1 MTFVE
6 ERQAV
11 GTFTTILKIIIS
23 VLLDITEQS
32 ETGEEDT
39 LAPVLILGPHLLV
52 VRGHVAAYLH
62 LETQVRR
69 HLKY

>member
-1 MTFVE
+1 MESVYKVE
-6 ERQAV
+6 R
-11 GTFTTILKIIIS
+11 LRLLIIS